1 MSIRRADVFLYVIFT
16 LYGFTALGVL
26 PVFLELGVECTYP
39 VDEAT
44 SSGIQWMFGYDK
56 KIIEC
61 CHFFFACQIIEKI
74 QRGFFLK

>member
-1 MSIRRADVFLYVIFT
+1 MSIRQAEVFLYVIFT

-56 KIIEC
+56 
-61 CHFFFACQIIEKI
+61 
-74 QRGFFLK
+74 